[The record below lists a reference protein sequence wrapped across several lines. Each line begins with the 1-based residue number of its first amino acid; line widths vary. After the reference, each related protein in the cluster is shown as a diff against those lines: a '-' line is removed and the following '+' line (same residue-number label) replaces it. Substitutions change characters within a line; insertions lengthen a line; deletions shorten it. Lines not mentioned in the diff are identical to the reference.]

1 MMKRTIDYPNH
12 GTYRIKLDNFEGPLD
27 LLLHLI
33 EKAELDI
40 YNIPI
45 ARITDEFLEYLKDID
60 LLDLQAAGEF
70 LVMAATL
77 MQIKVRMLLPKPVP
91 DEDEL
96 LEEEEDPRL
105 ELVERLLEYKKIK
118 EVSKTLRS
126 WEEEGSRYFKR
137 SGGYFPD
144 QEVAAALDME
154 GEVTLWDL
162 VQAFKNLLESL
173 TPTLELAGMPDEQYS
188 ISDMMREIEEKLSR
202 KHRFFF
208 SSVFTG
214 LRSRKA
220 IVTSFLALLELIRLK
235 RVKVFQ
241 NGEFADIEIT
251 KWEDNKR

>member
-1 MMKRTIDYPNH
+1 MTAVDYP
-12 GTYRIKLDNFEGPLD
+12 GQGSYRIKLENFEGPLD

-45 ARITDEFLEYLKDID
+45 AQITDEFLEYLKDID
-60 LLDLQAAGEF
+60 LLDLKAAGEF

-77 MQIKVRMLLPKPVP
+77 MQIKVRMLLPKPVT
-91 DEDEL
+91 DEEEFF
-96 LEEEEDPRL
+96 EEEEDPRL

-126 WEEEGSRYFKR
+126 WEEEGSLSFKR

-144 QEVAAALDME
+144 QEVAAVMDLE

-173 TPTLELAGMPDEQYS
+173 TPTLELEGMPDEHYS
-188 ISDMMREIEEKLSR
+188 ISDMMNEIEGKISR
-202 KHRFFF
+202 KKRVFF
-208 SSVFTG
+208 SSVFAG
-214 LRSRKA
+214 LNSRKA

-241 NGEFADIEIT
+241 NGDFADIEIV
-251 KWEDNKR
+251 KWEENMR